1 MKQQGDCYD
10 NAMMESLWA
19 TLKKEGLKFG
29 ISAKGRTARLLS
41 HGYLSPEQ
49 FEAAKRV
56 GSYECVST
64 ESGRVQDLKGNFS
77 RITMDFAPDG
87 LDCA

>member
-1 MKQQGDCYD
+1 M
-10 NAMMESLWA
+10 
-19 TLKKEGLKFG
+19 
-29 ISAKGRTARLLS
+29 I
-41 HGYLSPEQ
+41 
-49 FEAAKRV
+49 
-56 GSYECVST
+56 VST